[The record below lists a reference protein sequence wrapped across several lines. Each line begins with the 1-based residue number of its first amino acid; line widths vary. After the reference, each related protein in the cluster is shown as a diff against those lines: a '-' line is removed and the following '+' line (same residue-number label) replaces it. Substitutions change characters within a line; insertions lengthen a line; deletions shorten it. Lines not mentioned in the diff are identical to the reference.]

1 MTSQNT
7 SPKDTSSQDISLQ
20 DNATSKDQSK
30 DQRDSSVA
38 INIAAN
44 DNVTDNSSTSENV
57 SSDSLIN
64 DDSVHADNGIDL
76 ASVIEPYFRP
86 DANTVV
92 CGALDEEKVA
102 ALAKAGIDVVI
113 NLQPDEELSFD
124 EAAAVERAGMGY
136 EHLPISGAADLKQL
150 KILAFDNILRQHH
163 GKKIAVHCG
172 SGNRVG
178 AAIALRAGWLR
189 GRKMDTAMERGRSHG
204 LTKLEDEVFKRLL
217 VPR

>member
-20 DNATSKDQSK
+20 DNATNK

-64 DDSVHADNGIDL
+64 DDYVHNDAPDNGVDL

-124 EAAAVERAGMGY
+124 EAAAVERVGMGY

>member
-20 DNATSKDQSK
+20 DNATSKDQ
-30 DQRDSSVA
+30 RDSSVA

-44 DNVTDNSSTSENV
+44 DNVTDNSSMSENV

>member
-20 DNATSKDQSK
+20 DNATNK

-38 INIAAN
+38 TNIAAN

-64 DDSVHADNGIDL
+64 DDYVHNDAPDNGVDL

-136 EHLPISGAADLKQL
+136 EHLPISSAADLKQL

>member
-7 SPKDTSSQDISLQ
+7 SSQ
-20 DNATSKDQSK
+20 DNATIKHQMDSPVTPEATADIIAIN
-30 DQRDSSVA
+30 DSSA
-38 INIAAN
+38 
-44 DNVTDNSSTSENV
+44 DSSTV
-57 SSDSLIN
+57 N
-64 DDSVHADNGIDL
+64 DDSIDVSAPDNGVHL
-76 ASVIEPYFRP
+76 ASVVEPYFRP

-102 ALAKAGIDVVI
+102 GLAKAGIDVVI

-124 EAAAVERAGMGY
+124 ESAAVERAGMQY
-136 EHLPISGAADLKQL
+136 EQLPISGAADLKQL

-163 GKKIAVHCG
+163 GKKIVLHCG

>member
-1 MTSQNT
+1 MTSQ
-7 SPKDTSSQDISLQ
+7 K
-20 DNATSKDQSK
+20 NATSTEQS
-30 DQRDSSVA
+30 DSSIMTDA
-38 INIAAN
+38 TAAN
-44 DNVTDNSSTSENV
+44 DSSANDTSAN
-57 SSDSLIN
+57 DS
-64 DDSVHADNGIDL
+64 APDNGIDL
-76 ASVIEPYFRP
+76 TTIFEPYFRP
-86 DANTVV
+86 DANTIV

-102 ALAKAGIDVVI
+102 ALAKAGVELVV
-113 NLQPDEELSFD
+113 NLQPDDELSFD
-124 EAAAVERAGMGY
+124 ESAAVERAGMHY

-163 GKKIAVHCG
+163 GKKIVVHCG

>member
-20 DNATSKDQSK
+20 DNATSK

>member
-20 DNATSKDQSK
+20 DNATNK

-38 INIAAN
+38 TNIAAN
-44 DNVTDNSSTSENV
+44 DNLTNNSSTSENV

-64 DDSVHADNGIDL
+64 DNYVHNDAPDNGVDL

-124 EAAAVERAGMGY
+124 EAAAVERVGMGY

>member
-1 MTSQNT
+1 MTSQ
-7 SPKDTSSQDISLQ
+7 K
-20 DNATSKDQSK
+20 NATSTEQS
-30 DQRDSSVA
+30 DSSIMTDA
-38 INIAAN
+38 TAAN
-44 DNVTDNSSTSENV
+44 DSSANDTSAN
-57 SSDSLIN
+57 DS
-64 DDSVHADNGIDL
+64 APDNGIDL
-76 ASVIEPYFRP
+76 TTIFEPYFRP
-86 DANTVV
+86 DANTIV
-92 CGALDEEKVA
+92 CGALDEEKVV
-102 ALAKAGIDVVI
+102 ALAKAGVELVV
-113 NLQPDEELSFD
+113 NLQPDDELSFD
-124 EAAAVERAGMGY
+124 ESAAVERAGMHY

-163 GKKIAVHCG
+163 GKKIVVHCG

>member
-20 DNATSKDQSK
+20 DNATNK

-44 DNVTDNSSTSENV
+44 DNLTDNSSTSENV

-64 DDSVHADNGIDL
+64 DDYVHNDAPDNGVDL

-136 EHLPISGAADLKQL
+136 EHLPISSAADLKQL

>member
-20 DNATSKDQSK
+20 DNATNK

-38 INIAAN
+38 TNIAAN
-44 DNVTDNSSTSENV
+44 DNLTNNSSTSENV

-64 DDSVHADNGIDL
+64 DDYVHNDAPDNGVDL

-136 EHLPISGAADLKQL
+136 EHLPISGVADLKQL

>member
-20 DNATSKDQSK
+20 DNATNK

-64 DDSVHADNGIDL
+64 DDYVHNDAPDNGVDL

-136 EHLPISGAADLKQL
+136 EHLPISSAADLKQL